1 MITKEEVIK
10 IARLAHLDLSDTDIE
25 KYQKDLSGM
34 LDYAEQLKEVDTK
47 WVEPLY
53 QVTGLENVTR
63 EDEVNQQ
70 SDEIMTKIVSW
81 SKNAENWQY
90 IVKDV
95 L

>member
-10 IARLAHLDLSDTDIE
+10 IAKLAHLELSDTDIE

-34 LDYAEQLKEVDTK
+34 LDYAEQLKEVDTE
-47 WVEPLY
+47 WVKPLY
-53 QVTGLENVTR
+53 QVTWLENITR
-63 EDEVNQQ
+63 EDTINKQ
-70 SDEIMTKIVSW
+70 SEEEMNKIVLW
-81 SKNAENWQY
+81 SKNAEDGQY